1 MLVPEGLRWLSGRP
15 DGARWL
21 DRLPATVAAA
31 VDRWDLTLGPPYDGG
46 MVSWVA
52 PATRADGTPVALKV
66 PWPHP
71 EAEAEA
77 DALRAWAGDGAVLL
91 LDHDPATGAL
101 LLEQARPGTHL
112 YRTPEVATGVIV
124 GLLSRLSLPVAEPG
138 PFITLAEEAARW
150 ADGLVA
156 QWERAG
162 RPIDRA
168 LVDTAVGLL
177 RDLGPTQGPPVL
189 LHQDLHATNVVAAER
204 APWLAIDPKPL
215 VGEAEFAPA
224 PLVRDYDLGHT
235 PAAARRRLDE
245 AVEAL
250 GLDRERARGWAVAQ
264 TVAWAWHE
272 DRLLPRHAET
282 ATWLLA

>member
-1 MLVPEGLRWLSGRP
+1 MVVPEGLRWLADRS
-15 DGARWL
+15 DGATWL
-21 DRLPATVAAA
+21 AGLPAAVAAA
-31 VDRWDLTLGPPYDGG
+31 TECWELTLGPPYEGG

-52 PATRADGTPVALKV
+52 PATRPDGTPVALKL

-71 EAEAEA
+71 EAAAEA
-77 DALRAWAGDGAVLL
+77 DALRAWAGEGAVLL
-91 LDHDPATGAL
+91 LDEDPATGAL

-112 YRTPEVATGVIV
+112 YRTPAIATGVIV
-124 GLLSRLSLPVAEPG
+124 GLLARLSIPVSDPG
-138 PFITLAEEAARW
+138 PFTTLADEATEW

-162 RPIDRA
+162 RPIERV

-177 RDLGPTQGPPVL
+177 RELAPTQGPPVL

-204 APWLAIDPKPL
+204 EPWLAIDPKPL
-215 VGEAEFAPA
+215 VGEAEFAVA
-224 PLVRDYDLGHT
+224 PLCRDYDLGHT
-235 PAAARRRLDE
+235 PEAARRRFDE
-245 AVEAL
+245 AVETL
-250 GLDRERARGWAVAQ
+250 GLDRERTRGWAVAQ

-282 ATWLLA
+282 ATWLLG